1 MKKELVTLEERIW
14 ISKNA
19 VKLMG
24 KAVQVKV
31 LDLDKMIERMKE
43 QRKQNKLSPYVE
55 IQPISEDM
63 HKVPNRVATYQ
74 KDPITGVYYGIAIDQ
89 DDFGN
94 IKWQKI
100 QIQDSLSLNLDNDSE
115 AKIWAV
121 IRFHPDILGSPWQI
135 SNPYYKIYD
144 PVAIADKENEEIDSM
159 KLAFDR
165 VDMISDKPKEMVLF
179 ARYLGEE
186 FMDNANY
193 KLVRGALLRSAKNNP
208 EFFNQKWTDKNRS
221 YGEYFQTALALGVIV
236 NDISRGYLFRNIQ
249 IGLSKEDVVRTLSM
263 DQNIL
268 SSIGAEIFEKDKV
281 ILIVE
286 KDLAGE
292 KKKGKGGKEVVKE
305 NAGAGAPTGPTDFD

>member
-1 MKKELVTLEERIW
+1 M
-14 ISKNA
+14 
-19 VKLMG
+19 MG
-24 KAVQVKV
+24 KTVQIKV
-31 LDLDKMIERMKE
+31 IDLDKMIERMKE
-43 QRKQNKLSPYVE
+43 QRKLSKLSPYVE

-63 HKVPNRVATYQ
+63 HKIPNRVATYQ

-121 IRFHPDILGSPWQI
+121 IRFHPDILGSPWQV

-144 PVAIADKENEEIDSM
+144 PIAIADKENDEIDAM

-165 VDMISDKPKEMVLF
+165 VDMIIDKPKEMVLF
-179 ARYLGEE
+179 ARYIGEE
-186 FMDNANY
+186 FTDNANY
-193 KLVRGALLRSAKNNP
+193 KLVRGALLRAAKNNP
-208 EFFNQKWTDKNRS
+208 EFFNQKWSDKNRS

-236 NDISRGYLFRNIQ
+236 NDINRGFLFRNIQ
-249 IGLSKEDVVRTLSM
+249 IGLSREDAIRTLSM

-268 SSIGAEIFEKDKV
+268 ASIGSEIFEKDKV

-286 KDLAGE
+286 KDIAGD
-292 KKKGKGGKEVVKE
+292 KKAQKVTKKAAAEPVMPS
-305 NAGAGAPTGPTDFD
+305 AGQADFD